1 MGENQV
7 QQGLYSQSFE
17 HDNCGIGAV
26 VNIKGRKDHQIVAD
40 ALKIV
45 EQLEHRAGKDA
56 EGKTGDGVG
65 ILTQI
70 SHRFFSR
77 VCQEI
82 GIELGGE
89 REYRRI
95 IRQVRIRLRQLYD
108 RCSLPFSLF
117 LYYSSYANRLQNALI
132 CRFRPALL

>member
-45 EQLEHRAGKDA
+45 EQLEPVSYTHL
-56 EGKTGDGVG
+56 TLPT
-65 ILTQI
+65 IL
-70 SHRFFSR
+70 R
-77 VCQEI
+77 V
-82 GIELGGE
+82 
-89 REYRRI
+89 
-95 IRQVRIRLRQLYD
+95 
-108 RCSLPFSLF
+108 
-117 LYYSSYANRLQNALI
+117 
-132 CRFRPALL
+132 

>member
-45 EQLEHRAGKDA
+45 EQLEHLSL
-56 EGKTGDGVG
+56 
-65 ILTQI
+65 IHI
-70 SHRFFSR
+70 SEHT
-77 VCQEI
+77 
-82 GIELGGE
+82 
-89 REYRRI
+89 
-95 IRQVRIRLRQLYD
+95 RLL
-108 RCSLPFSLF
+108 SI
-117 LYYSSYANRLQNALI
+117 SYAV
-132 CRFRPALL
+132 FSMKKK